1 MHIDRYVK
9 TILTIIALEL
19 LWIGLK
25 DGAPPVVAQ
34 AQVAPTPVIIRGIEI
49 AGPESGWLPVAVVG
63 SYKRVPA
70 SARDAVDPLTT
81 AITADRALKME
92 TDRPIDVTVQGPVK
106 VEADRP
112 LRIESVPFT
121 LQKGPGE

>member
-34 AQVAPTPVIIRGIEI
+34 AQVAATPVIIRGIDM
-49 AGPESGWLPVAVVG
+49 AGPESGFLPVAVVG
-63 SYKRVPA
+63 GYKRIP
-70 SARDAVDPLTT
+70 STARDTVDPLTN
-81 AITADRALKME
+81 
-92 TDRPIDVTVQGPVK
+92 PVNRK
-106 VEADRP
+106 KNRN
-112 LRIESVPFT
+112 
-121 LQKGPGE
+121 PG